1 MGEGKKYSEL
11 VLEERKK
18 GNVVFLAVDTVMSSP
33 VKEIIKQ
40 PVDGL
45 LWDLNRDE
53 ATALTFMDREG
64 MVHWVNNF
72 AVALVIR
79 ELKSQL
85 TQLEEENERLRMSE
99 GYYRTGATQTK
110 KRCKR
115 PEYVPKRIFIPRT
128 VRSDVPDSSVAVH
141 RGEYDAHVNQYGA
154 VSIKITDDSFLGI
167 MLYEFDVIEWQENPA
182 LQQEQADDRPEDSNG
197 PI

>member
-1 MGEGKKYSEL
+1 MMGEKKFSEL
-11 VLEERKK
+11 VLEEREK
-18 GNVVFLAVDTVMSSP
+18 GNVVYLALDAILSAP

-64 MVHWVNNF
+64 MAHWVNNF

-85 TQLEEENERLRMSE
+85 AKREDELDEEKEKTGKLRHDLAEWLSLARRQYAEMPHNEPTCPHLR
-99 GYYRTGATQTK
+99 
-110 KRCKR
+110 
-115 PEYVPKRIFIPRT
+115 
-128 VRSDVPDSSVAVH
+128 
-141 RGEYDAHVNQYGA
+141 
-154 VSIKITDDSFLGI
+154 GI
-167 MLYEFDVIEWQENPA
+167 NKTEELLNVELTERKE
-182 LQQEQADDRPEDSNG
+182 
-197 PI
+197 

>member
-1 MGEGKKYSEL
+1 MSEKKKYSEL
-11 VLEERKK
+11 VLEEREK
-18 GNVVFLAVDTVMSSP
+18 GNVVFLAIDEVMSSP

-79 ELKSQL
+79 ELKAQLSQL
-85 TQLEEENERLRMSE
+85 EADIKTKDGALNTCAIRLGRVKEENEVLRGKVFDMSKDLLDTDE
-99 GYYRTGATQTK
+99 EAQ
-110 KRCKR
+110 
-115 PEYVPKRIFIPRT
+115 
-128 VRSDVPDSSVAVH
+128 AVV
-141 RGEYDAHVNQYGA
+141 DALL
-154 VSIKITDDSFLGI
+154 TEEDRDD
-167 MLYEFDVIEWQENPA
+167 
-182 LQQEQADDRPEDSNG
+182 
-197 PI
+197 